1 MSALAQAI
9 ALLDQRLTAAETIGQ
24 SLDLAGGED
33 APPWVFLF
41 REQISS
47 IREASEALQMA
58 VAGLGGNQ

>member
-1 MSALAQAI
+1 MSTLAQAI
-9 ALLDQRLTAAETIGQ
+9 ALLDQRLTAAETIGH

-41 REQISS
+41 REQISG

-58 VAGLGGNQ
+58 AAGRGGAQ